1 MVRPALVLVLLAC
14 CTANGGGKVVEGRRA
29 PRADARIAAA
39 DAGAAAGIDAATS
52 CVDDGKPFSEE
63 VLRDRVA
70 GLASTDLDGRRP
82 GTGGDTTAREHLVA
96 RFRCLGLVA
105 GGTDGYEQPFD
116 AGEAKTANL
125 VGYIKGASATV
136 GSEIIVVGAHHDHLG
151 DGFLGANDNASGVA
165 GVLAIA
171 QAIRQGAAPQ
181 RTIVFALFGGEEQGL
196 LGSKHYAE
204 NPPPALPMAKVV
216 TYINVDMIGSHASQK
231 VVAAFGAF
239 RGMPAHAIL
248 SDLEDD
254 YPDVNLAIGGHS
266 VRGDQ
271 VPFCTRKIPYVFFWT
286 PDDRCYHKKCDT
298 VAALD
303 LPRMADIAN
312 LAGDLVRRLAD
323 SKTDLAAVRK
333 KSGCGR

>member
-1 MVRPALVLVLLAC
+1 MVRLALVLLAVAG
-14 CTANGGGKVVEGRRA
+14 CTPNGNGKVAEGGRIIA
-29 PRADARIAAA
+29 ADAPIAAA
-39 DAGAAAGIDAATS
+39 DAGVDAMAS
-52 CVDDGKPFSEE
+52 CVDDGKPFSQDA
-63 VLRDRVA
+63 LRDRVA
-70 GLASTDLDGRRP
+70 VLASADLDGRGP
-82 GTGGDTTAREHLVA
+82 GTAGDTSARADLVA

-105 GGTDGYEQPFD
+105 GGTDGYEQPFET
-116 AGEAKTANL
+116 GGAKTANV

-136 GSEIIVVGAHHDHLG
+136 GSEIIIVGAHHDHLG
-151 DGFLGANDNASGVA
+151 GGFLGANDNASGVA

-171 QAIRQGAAPQ
+171 QAIQQGAAPQ

-196 LGSKHYAE
+196 VGSTHYAA
-204 NPPPALPMAKVV
+204 NPPAALPMAKVV
-216 TYINVDMIGSHASQK
+216 TYINIDMIGSHASKK

-239 RGMPAHAIL
+239 RGMPAHKIL
-248 SDLEDD
+248 SDLEAD

-286 PDDRCYHKKCDT
+286 PDDSCYHKKCDT

-303 LPRMADIAN
+303 LPRMADIAK
-312 LAGDLVRRLAD
+312 LAGDLVRGLAD